1 MHVVFGRRT
10 GACHIRTTMISITL
24 CDSLILLQWF
34 QLLGKREIQV
44 LISGAEVSINVE
56 GIMVNT
62 HYSGTSMCVCVWKSL
77 HCASEHAE

>member
-1 MHVVFGRRT
+1 MHIVFGRRT
-10 GACHIRTTMISITL
+10 GACHIHTTMISITL

-56 GIMVNT
+56 GIMVKA
-62 HYSGTSMCVCVWKSL
+62 HYSGTSMCVCVEIIAL
-77 HCASEHAE
+77 CF